1 MDEIAVNLAT
11 LTDQLNQFKPASVAE
26 VSGSQK
32 LLSSA
37 MEEKL
42 NLQLVRLD
50 TVSEAQKA
58 ALETSDLLHNLLVG
72 MENLRENVKQLREEV
87 NNWGEPEGQ
96 EILDDLMKEVP
107 MISSTPEQPQVSN
120 QTPIVN
126 LQIPPMNDPIL
137 SSPAFGSTPAR
148 SDPDLEDM
156 QKRVAALKTGSPA
169 NFVSQI
175 GA

>member
-1 MDEIAVNLAT
+1 M
-11 LTDQLNQFKPASVAE
+11 
-26 VSGSQK
+26 GSQE

-37 MEEKL
+37 VEERI
-42 NLQLVRLD
+42 NLQSARLD
-50 TVSEAQKA
+50 TVSEAQKTA
-58 ALETSDLLHNLLVG
+58 QETAELLHNLLVG
-72 MENLRENVKQLREEV
+72 MENLGENVKQLREEV

-107 MISSTPEQPQVSN
+107 LISSAPEQPQVSN
-120 QTPIVN
+120 QTPTVN

-137 SSPAFGSTPAR
+137 SSPASGSTPVR

-169 NFVSQI
+169 NFISQS
-175 GA
+175 GAQKKCNWV